1 MRGLDDVQGLDVRS
15 LRLKSDLSEFRVRL
29 KGAWYPPGAP
39 PGADLG
45 CTWLIVLRGP
55 ACGRAAA
62 ARHAPRRWP

>member
-1 MRGLDDVQGLDVRS
+1 VRGLDDVQGLDVRS
-15 LRLKSDLSEFRVRL
+15 LRLKSDLSEFRVR
-29 KGAWYPPGAP
+29 GVVSSP